1 MRKFWI
7 LSICLSFLSLQ
18 LNAQG
23 GMTLYNMPYI
33 PQASYQNPANTPLCN
48 FYLSLPI
55 ISGAS
60 FGYNNDFFTL
70 EEVEIDLK
78 ARWDKQYGDSLLSSI
93 ADVALLSNR
102 LAIRGNVDLFGFGL
116 RAQKH
121 YISFYI
127 REVIQSDLLFP
138 DEMFRFIRDYE
149 KEGVVYQTTN
159 DSPKMVGYIMSGG
172 KIGLTQYRPFTLQ
185 YAYDVMPNLTV
196 GGNVS
201 YISGILT
208 ADATMDTFFTQI
220 KPQDPN
226 DYEVIGRINVT
237 TAGYSN
243 ADSSDLANI
252 FINPQNSGWSFG
264 LGGKLT
270 TMNKRLDLS
279 LSAVN
284 IGQINWKRKVGQTAF
299 TDASFEN
306 SDSLGQIFD
315 TLFRVEEKPGLIF
328 KQKLNPEF
336 FLGANY
342 YLSQNMSVGALFR
355 VQPIYQTLY
364 SSVTLAF
371 NARVGKWLGFS
382 TGYSYTGRAHNIP
395 FGLSLNPGPIQLYV
409 ISDNLLGFLVPAS
422 ARQIHL
428 QAGLNL
434 TFGKTS
440 RPWDELPT
448 VPERT
453 DALIDQYKPGYK
465 DPVTEPADSE
475 PADPEPLGV
484 EEPGLPPRD
493 TIYPPDGG
501 EEPLYKEDE
510 PDVTSYMVTNPIYLY
525 RGPSSNTTVLD
536 TIMPNTVMNVLQ
548 KRLPDWWYV
557 EYGEN
562 SGWIQPRSIRP
573 SYELPSSVQEESDI
587 PDPVIQF
594 SPLDYIMLENTP
606 MREMPSETSKET
618 HSMKKWDEVLV
629 LEKTNSSW
637 WKIRHGKFEGY
648 VKSAMLNPRPDNY
661 VRPEVVEEAPPK
673 PPVVAPKPAPSGSS
687 LGVFVVNESTSL
699 RSGPTHESNSLVR
712 VRSGAKVNLLEK
724 TNQFWWKVETNGQ
737 TGYIKAANLSSPE
750 N

>member
-1 MRKFWI
+1 MRKSWI
-7 LSICLSFLSLQ
+7 LSICLSFAGHY

-48 FYLSLPI
+48 FYLSLPV
-55 ISGAS
+55 ISGAG
-60 FGYNNDFFTL
+60 FGLNNDFFTL
-70 EEVEIDLK
+70 GEVEIDLK
-78 ARWDKQYGDSLLSSI
+78 ARWDKQYADSLLSSF

-102 LAIRGNVDLFGFGL
+102 LALRGNIDWFGFGL

-127 REVIQSDLLFP
+127 REEIQSDLSFA
-138 DEMFRFIRDYE
+138 DEMFRFISDYE
-149 KEGVVYQTTN
+149 KKLVYENTN
-159 DSPKMVGYIMSGG
+159 KGLGYIMSGG
-172 KIGLTQYRPFTLQ
+172 RISLTQYRPFTLQ
-185 YAYDVMPNLTV
+185 YAYDVLPTLTI
-196 GGNVS
+196 GGKVS

-208 ADATMDTFFTQI
+208 ADATMDTLFTQI
-220 KPQDPN
+220 KEQDPN

-243 ADSSDLANI
+243 ADSADIANV

-270 TMNKRLDLS
+270 ALNKRLDLS
-279 LSAVN
+279 FSAVN
-284 IGQINWKRKVGQTAF
+284 IGQINWRHKVGQTAF
-299 TDASFEN
+299 TDESFEN
-306 SDSLGQIFD
+306 ADSLSQIFD
-315 TLFRVEEKPGLIF
+315 TLFRVEEKPGLTF
-328 KQKLNPEF
+328 KQRLNPEF

-342 YLSQNMSVGALFR
+342 YLGQNMSVGALFR
-355 VQPIYQTLY
+355 VQPVFKTLY
-364 SSVTLAF
+364 SSFGLVF
-371 NARVGKWLGFS
+371 NARVGKWLGVS

-395 FGLSLNPGPIQLYV
+395 LGLSLNPGPIQLYV
-409 ISDNLLGFLVPAS
+409 ISDNLLGFILPAS
-422 ARQIHL
+422 SRQFHL
-428 QAGLNL
+428 NAGLNL

-448 VPERT
+448 VPDGT
-453 DALIDQYKPGYK
+453 DVLINEYRPDEAKPQ
-465 DPVTEPADSE
+465 PEPADPE
-475 PADPEPLGV
+475 PTDPEPLGV

-493 TIYPPDGG
+493 TIYPPAGG

-536 TIMPNTVMNVLQ
+536 TILPNTIMNVLQ

-573 SYELPSSVQEESDI
+573 SFELPASVQEDSDI
-587 PDPVIQF
+587 PDPVVYF

-648 VKSAMLNPRPDNY
+648 VKSAMLNPRPENY

-673 PPVVAPKPAPSGSS
+673 PQVVVPKPAPSAT
-687 LGVFVVNESTSL
+687 LGIFVVNESTSL
-699 RSGPTHESNSLVR
+699 RSGPTHESSSLAR
-712 VRSGAKVNLLEK
+712 VRAGTKVNVLEK
-724 TNQFWWKVETNGQ
+724 TSQFWWKADVNGQ